1 MAAPAAVLAAKA
13 ALITATDKR
22 ARTAVLSVVAGLL
35 TPFILIIVVLLC
47 AVSGTANHNNAAV
60 DLTFHGGYLSS
71 KMPAEYRMYIE
82 KMRESF
88 AELDDVLSEINAMC
102 EDTAVDD
109 YRVKAVFYALF
120 FGAEQPKMN
129 KEDYCVFA
137 DCFVTYEERKD
148 EKGNVSLVAVP
159 ISDLETV
166 YENLERTLKR
176 VITVEDKTNAQR
188 IYAQAKYGNAG
199 MGGVGGGNGL
209 PPGIAMG
216 DGTFKALMAE
226 ATKYIGY
233 PYVWGG
239 SSPSTSFDCSGYICW
254 VYTKSGV
261 YNLPRTTAQGIF
273 NQCSV
278 VSRADAKPGD
288 LIFFTGTYASPN
300 PVTHI
305 GIYVGANQML
315 HCGDPIGYAN
325 IDSSYWS
332 SHFYAMGR
340 LPS

>member
-1 MAAPAAVLAAKA
+1 M
-13 ALITATDKR
+13 
-22 ARTAVLSVVAGLL
+22 
-35 TPFILIIVVLLC
+35 
-47 AVSGTANHNNAAV
+47 
-60 DLTFHGGYLSS
+60 
-71 KMPAEYRMYIE
+71 
-82 KMRESF
+82 
-88 AELDDVLSEINAMC
+88 
-102 EDTAVDD
+102 
-109 YRVKAVFYALF
+109 
-120 FGAEQPKMN
+120 
-129 KEDYCVFA
+129 
-137 DCFVTYEERKD
+137 
-148 EKGNVSLVAVP
+148 AVP
-159 ISDLETV
+159 ISDLKTV
-166 YENLERTLKR
+166 YENLERILKR

-188 IYAQAKYGNAG
+188 IYAQAKYGNVG